1 MSEGLR
7 GQRLAGT
14 IKKHLS
20 AALARSI
27 GDPRLAALGVE
38 NVNLSRDLGVA
49 TIGVRLMFGD
59 NGEQAQKGVMGALTR
74 LSPQLRS
81 MLAAALRMRKVPELR
96 FVYDHGEDHRLNVER
111 ILAEIGAEPKGE
123 APGPE
128 LPGTASADRSAAPE
142 QKK

>member
-1 MSEGLR
+1 MSDGLR

-14 IKKHLS
+14 IRKHLS

-27 GDPRLAALGVE
+27 EDPRLAALGIE
-38 NVNLSRDLGVA
+38 NVTLSRDLGIA

-59 NGEQAQKGVMGALTR
+59 SDEKAQKGVMSALTGV
-74 LSPQLRS
+74 SPQLRA

-111 ILAEIGAEPKGE
+111 ILAEIGAEPKG
-123 APGPE
+123 PE
-128 LPGTASADRSAAPE
+128 LDQVDGSGVPVPAEVAA
-142 QKK
+142 KKK